1 MKCDEIKNKMMD
13 YLFAEL
19 DETEHKQ
26 FDSHIKGCQSC
37 KSELAEFQSTVDVAE
52 KWPEIEPK
60 RDIVFVTPK
69 TNLVEKVTHFLRPD
83 PKKSPLRWIGRLGF
97 VGLILIV
104 IFLRSE
110 IHYSQG
116 QFSLR
121 IGSNGSQAEQL
132 NNVSPE
138 MVSALKSLQEEN
150 LSYFQQMLR
159 DSEQRQRNLLFT
171 GLSQISN
178 KIDQT
183 RKVDLNYFGENL
195 QRLDRNNSYNFD
207 KTAEMLQNVLKV
219 TASSYPIQ
227 K

>member
-1 MKCDEIKNKMMD
+1 MKCDQIKNKMMD

-19 DETEHKQ
+19 DEIDSKQ
-26 FDSHIKGCQSC
+26 FDAHIKSCQTC
-37 KSELAEFQSTVDVAE
+37 KTELAEFQSTVDVAE

-69 TNLVEKVTHFLRPD
+69 TNLVEKVIHFLKPNQE
-83 PKKSPLRWIGRLGF
+83 KSGLRWIGRLGF
-97 VGLILIV
+97 AGLILIV
-104 IFLRSE
+104 FFLRSE
-110 IHYSQG
+110 IHFSQG

-121 IGSNGSQAEQL
+121 IGSNGTQAAQL

-138 MVSALKSLQEEN
+138 MVSALKSLQKES
-150 LSYFQQMLR
+150 LLYTQQMIR
-159 DSEQRQRNLLFT
+159 DSEQRQRSLLFT
-171 GLSQISN
+171 GLNQISD

-183 RKVDLNYFGENL
+183 RKVDLNYVGENL

-219 TASSYPIQ
+219 TTSGYPI
-227 K
+227 KK

>member
-1 MKCDEIKNKMMD
+1 MKCDEIKNKIMD

-19 DETEHKQ
+19 DETESKQ
-26 FDSHIKGCQSC
+26 FDAHINSCRSC
-37 KSELAEFQSTVDVAE
+37 KTELSDFQSTVDVAE

-69 TNLVEKVTHFLRPD
+69 TNLVEKVTNFLKPS
-83 PKKSPLRWIGRLGF
+83 PEKSRFRWVGRLGF
-97 VGLILIV
+97 VGLILII
-104 IFLRSE
+104 IFMRSE

-121 IGSNGSQAEQL
+121 IGSNNNQAAQL

-150 LSYFQQMLR
+150 LLYTQQMIR

-171 GLSQISN
+171 GLNQIS
-178 KIDQT
+178 
-183 RKVDLNYFGENL
+183 
-195 QRLDRNNSYNFD
+195 D
-207 KTAEMLQNVLKV
+207 K
-219 TASSYPIQ
+219 
-227 K
+227 